1 MTELEAFAAAERPL
15 IEAALERAVAALEAP
30 PGAAALYS
38 IRAGGKRLR
47 PLLTVAAFRSMA
59 DAADP
64 PDGPPPAAAQPIH
77 RIAAAVEL
85 IHTYSLLHDDLP
97 SMDDDPVRR
106 GLPTAHRVYGVTA
119 ATAAGAALQMLA
131 FGALADAAAED
142 PTLEPVLPELVRR
155 LATAAGSEGMV
166 GGQYLD
172 LVAEGRA
179 PDAAGLEAIH
189 RAKTAALI
197 AAACALGGL
206 AAAADPAA
214 VAALAAYGRELGLAF
229 QIVDDLLDETG
240 DPART
245 GKAAG
250 ADRARA
256 KATYPAVHGIAGA
269 RQRAD
274 DAARAAR
281 AELERLPRP
290 APVLDACIE
299 FVLERLH

>member
-1 MTELEAFAAAERPL
+1 MTGLEAFAAAERPP
-15 IEAALERAVAALEAP
+15 IETALLRAVAALGPP

-38 IRAGGKRLR
+38 IRAGGKRIR
-47 PLLTVAAFRSMA
+47 PLLTVAAFRA
-59 DAADP
+59 LTEPAKPGAAP
-64 PDGPPPAAAQPIH
+64 PEAGEAIH

-106 GLPTAHRVYGVTA
+106 GLPTAHRVYGVPV

-131 FGALADAAAED
+131 FGLLADAAAED
-142 PTLEPVLPELVRR
+142 PALEPVLPELVRR
-155 LATAAGSEGMV
+155 LAAAAGAEGMV

-172 LVAEGRA
+172 LNAEGRA
-179 PDAAGLEAIH
+179 PDTAGLEAIH

-206 AAAADPAA
+206 AADADPDA

-240 DPART
+240 DPARM

-256 KATYPAVHGIAGA
+256 KTTYPGVHGIAGA
-269 RQRAD
+269 RRRAD
-274 DAARAAR
+274 AAARAAR
-281 AELERLPRP
+281 TELARLPEP
-290 APVLDACIE
+290 APVLNAFID